1 MTFSKQVSAEELQG
15 QLGERLPGAVV
26 KFANA
31 TNRTLPQ
38 LQKDLRDGTVGLND
52 VMKFVVKLSDD
63 HRRAALKMAG
73 STEEAA
79 QRMTVALKN
88 LSRTFG
94 EFFKPIGAGFQDIIT
109 GFANMVNAA
118 LSTGNILR
126 NLQRTGSFGFQR
138 QQELVNQA
146 HKEAQRIH
154 PHTTGKSYTDV
165 FDERLNLK
173 LKQELDKLTKSIVGN
188 NEVLS
193 DNTNKWKLNGETAIT
208 ALDGA
213 KEGIKDYLEK
223 VSDMATMTKDLLG
236 NTFKGLEDLL
246 VDFVTKGTFEFRK
259 FAQSIINEMARIAI
273 RQSVMKPLTGWFGN
287 IFSAKGNAFENGKHL
302 TAYAKGGVIDKPH
315 YKFMA
320 NGGIA
325 VAGEAG
331 SEAVLPL
338 RRGKSGRLGVE
349 SSGGGTSVVVNVDA
363 SGDTQVTGNEQQARM
378 LGQLVAAAVKT
389 QIANERRPGGLLY
402 A

>member
-1 MTFSKQVSAEELQG
+1 
-15 QLGERLPGAVV
+15 
-26 KFANA
+26 
-31 TNRTLPQ
+31 
-38 LQKDLRDGTVGLND
+38 
-52 VMKFVVKLSDD
+52 
-63 HRRAALKMAG
+63 
-73 STEEAA
+73 
-79 QRMTVALKN
+79 
-88 LSRTFG
+88 
-94 EFFKPIGAGFQDIIT
+94 
-109 GFANMVNAA
+109 
-118 LSTGNILR
+118 
-126 NLQRTGSFGFQR
+126 
-138 QQELVNQA
+138 
-146 HKEAQRIH
+146 
-154 PHTTGKSYTDV
+154 
-165 FDERLNLK
+165 
-173 LKQELDKLTKSIVGN
+173 
-188 NEVLS
+188 
-193 DNTNKWKLNGETAIT
+193 
-208 ALDGA
+208 
-213 KEGIKDYLEK
+213 
-223 VSDMATMTKDLLG
+223 MATMTKDLLG

-246 VDFVTKGTFEFRK
+246 VDFVTKGTFEFKK

-273 RQSVMKPLTGWFGN
+273 RQAVMKPLTGWFGN